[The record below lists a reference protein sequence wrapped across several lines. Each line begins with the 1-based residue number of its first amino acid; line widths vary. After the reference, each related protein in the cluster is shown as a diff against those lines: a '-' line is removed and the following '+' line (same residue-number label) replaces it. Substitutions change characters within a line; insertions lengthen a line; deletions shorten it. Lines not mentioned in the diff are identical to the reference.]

1 MRKEII
7 EVIVA
12 IFVIVGMA
20 FTANAYFAKN
30 SDLVFV
36 QAGQQLHF
44 TSHAIK
50 ELQSRIWQIEAKYKS
65 SDCFKYS
72 IADRQEYL
80 RLKEEVEKLKKKENY
95 LIQKTTKQGG

>member
-1 MRKEII
+1 MV

-20 FTANAYFAKN
+20 FTANAYFATN
-30 SDLVFV
+30 DDLVFV
-36 QAGQQLHF
+36 QASQQLHF
-44 TSHAIK
+44 TSHAIQ
-50 ELQSRIWQIEAKYKS
+50 ELQARIWQIEAKYNS

-72 IADRQEYL
+72 IDDRQEYL
-80 RLKEEVEKLKKKENY
+80 RLKEKIDKLKKKETY